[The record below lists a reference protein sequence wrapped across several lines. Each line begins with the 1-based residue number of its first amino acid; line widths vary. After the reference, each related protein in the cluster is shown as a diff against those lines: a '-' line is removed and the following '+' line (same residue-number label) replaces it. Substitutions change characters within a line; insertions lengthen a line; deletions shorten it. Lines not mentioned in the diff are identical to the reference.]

1 MWRVAICM
9 ALIVVFALWV
19 SFQMFRIQLI
29 EGDKWLSQSD
39 SLTIIRQDISPA
51 RGNIFSDDGSLL
63 ATSMPIYEVRWDA
76 TVANQDSFNTYLDA
90 LAIEMSEMF
99 PDNTASYY
107 RKSFRKA
114 RLEKNRYLLI
124 RRNVNYHQ
132 QKEMRSWPIFK
143 YGRYKGGFLAELTTR
158 RVRPAGQLA
167 FRTIGY
173 QSKDNLGVGLERSYN
188 DDLGGLKG
196 QRLAQRISGGYKP
209 INDDN
214 LIEPTN
220 GRDIHTTLNI
230 DFQEIAQRSLSAA
243 LDLHN
248 ANHGCVVVMEVKTGK
263 IKAISN
269 LKNNGEGKL
278 VEQYNYAIGESYEPG
293 SVWKVFSAMAVM
305 EDNLIQPN
313 DTMDVHNGFRD
324 YYGKPMRD
332 SDEGRYKK
340 MTFVDAFARSSNVA
354 FSSVV
359 FDNYAKSPSKYIG
372 HLKKLGLDKRTGIE
386 ILGEPE
392 PKLNHPESA
401 SWSRLTLPWLGIG
414 YENQHTPLQLLVAYN
429 GVINDG
435 KMLRPQIVEKVTDA
449 GIVIRNIDEE
459 NDPIQVCSKETSD
472 KIKKL
477 TAAVVHHGSGSNIKS
492 SIVELAGKTG
502 TAQIASSSGYQTTKM
517 YNASFVGHFPAENP
531 VYSVFVMV
539 NKPSNGQFYAS
550 SVAAPIFKE
559 IAEKIYTISVKQDVN
574 PSEKRQMPTYTSGY
588 YSDFKTLNTAL
599 GVSVKGE
606 VTADLV
612 QINATNGTTKPISKG
627 GNKVPNAMGLGAKDA
642 LYLLEQKGLKVRM
655 TGYGRVVE
663 QSPKPGTS
671 LSGTSIIYI
680 RLN

>member
-1 MWRVAICM
+1 
-9 ALIVVFALWV
+9 
-19 SFQMFRIQLI
+19 
-29 EGDKWLSQSD
+29 
-39 SLTIIRQDISPA
+39 
-51 RGNIFSDDGSLL
+51 
-63 ATSMPIYEVRWDA
+63 
-76 TVANQDSFNTYLDA
+76 
-90 LAIEMSEMF
+90 
-99 PDNTASYY
+99 
-107 RKSFRKA
+107 
-114 RLEKNRYLLI
+114 
-124 RRNVNYHQ
+124 
-132 QKEMRSWPIFK
+132 
-143 YGRYKGGFLAELTTR
+143 
-158 RVRPAGQLA
+158 
-167 FRTIGY
+167 
-173 QSKDNLGVGLERSYN
+173 
-188 DDLGGLKG
+188 
-196 QRLAQRISGGYKP
+196 
-209 INDDN
+209 
-214 LIEPTN
+214 
-220 GRDIHTTLNI
+220 
-230 DFQEIAQRSLSAA
+230 
-243 LDLHN
+243 
-248 ANHGCVVVMEVKTGK
+248 
-263 IKAISN
+263 
-269 LKNNGEGKL
+269 
-278 VEQYNYAIGESYEPG
+278 
-293 SVWKVFSAMAVM
+293 
-305 EDNLIQPN
+305 
-313 DTMDVHNGFRD
+313 
-324 YYGKPMRD
+324 
-332 SDEGRYKK
+332 
-340 MTFVDAFARSSNVA
+340 
-354 FSSVV
+354 
-359 FDNYAKSPSKYIG
+359 
-372 HLKKLGLDKRTGIE
+372 
-386 ILGEPE
+386 
-392 PKLNHPESA
+392 
-401 SWSRLTLPWLGIG
+401 
-414 YENQHTPLQLLVAYN
+414 
-429 GVINDG
+429 
-435 KMLRPQIVEKVTDA
+435 LRPQIVEKVTDA